1 MYSFINYVSVA
12 LEHKSFLDNDSCRAI
27 HFVATLNLHFGTT
40 GLGVVHVLLLLSTL
54 CSFLFVPFVAF
65 RAVIAIENVYSR
77 KHNVPVCH
85 SSAPQKEL
93 QGSLTAVC
101 IPSVQR
107 VALEM
112 LERFFCYC
120 FFKCVINGHLFV
132 HVIIIMLT
140 SLTKLFR
147 TTVHRERISS
157 LLFEHIQNFPHN
169 LRVINGDNGM

>member
-12 LEHKSFLDNDSCRAI
+12 LEHESFLDNDSCRAI

-65 RAVIAIENVYSR
+65 RAVIAIECVFP
-77 KHNVPVCH
+77 KAQHAVCH

-93 QGSLTAVC
+93 QGSPTAVC

-132 HVIIIMLT
+132 RVIVIMLT

>member
-12 LEHKSFLDNDSCRAI
+12 LEHESFLDNDSCRAI

-77 KHNVPVCH
+77 KHNVRFVILWHHRKNCR
-85 SSAPQKEL
+85 
-93 QGSLTAVC
+93 GSPTAVC

-107 VALEM
+107 VALGM

-132 HVIIIMLT
+132 RVIVIMLT

>member
-12 LEHKSFLDNDSCRAI
+12 LEHESFLDNDSCRAI
-27 HFVATLNLHFGTT
+27 HFVAMLNLHFGTT
-40 GLGVVHVLLLLSTL
+40 GLGVVHVLLLLDALQLSF
-54 CSFLFVPFVAF
+54 CSICCVQGRNCNRECVFPKAQ
-65 RAVIAIENVYSR
+65 RA
-77 KHNVPVCH
+77 VCH

-93 QGSLTAVC
+93 QGSPTAVC

-107 VALEM
+107 VALGM

-132 HVIIIMLT
+132 RVIVIMLT